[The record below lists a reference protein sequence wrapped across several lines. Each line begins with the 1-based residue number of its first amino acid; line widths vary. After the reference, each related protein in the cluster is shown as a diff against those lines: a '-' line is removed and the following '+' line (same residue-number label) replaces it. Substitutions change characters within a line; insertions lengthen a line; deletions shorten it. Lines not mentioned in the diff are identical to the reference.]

1 MEKIL
6 SNNLLKHLFSV
17 TPLSNLLQNGQKK
30 KKKFSDGNGNARF
43 ENLKLTYISSQLTL
57 ISFLTQHLVT
67 LTTVKKVYSIFRL

>member
-30 KKKFSDGNGNARF
+30 KKKFSDGNARF